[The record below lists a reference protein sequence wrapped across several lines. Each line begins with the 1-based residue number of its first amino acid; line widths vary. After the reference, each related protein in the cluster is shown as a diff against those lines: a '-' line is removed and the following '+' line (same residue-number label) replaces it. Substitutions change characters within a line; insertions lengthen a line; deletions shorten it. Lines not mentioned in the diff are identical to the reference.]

1 MPASAGSAISPA
13 GGGGGT
19 VARPGVAR
27 RGLFG
32 VASFVA
38 SDIREQSLGAHRARM
53 CFRDV
58 SRARVLVAS
67 LDQKPLARSGTDE
80 RPPALELL
88 AVQHKAQLAF
98 PERGRGVGI

>member
-19 VARPGVAR
+19 VARPGAAR

-32 VASFVA
+32 VASFVVI
-38 SDIREQSLGAHRARM
+38 DVGGLSLGSRRAGM

-58 SRARVLVAS
+58 CRARVLVAFVD
-67 LDQKPLARSGTDE
+67 LQPVARSGTDE
-80 RPPALELL
+80 RPPALGLF
-88 AVQHKAQLAF
+88 AVQRKAQLAF
-98 PERGRGVGI
+98 P